1 MSKNNMNTIKKELLS
16 NADKLNLT
24 ILMLSD
30 SETNE
35 IIDSVYGKYIDISK
49 GGSFIWENMYDSE
62 QINDALGWS
71 YTGDFV
77 GNNPCIMLFFDLNK
91 WFAVRLH
98 SGEDLKELLG
108 ESFAFEFYVVDEA
121 LSYMLCF
128 SHHDQLIG
136 AGKAKDWIKEHY
148 NGQTW
153 QR

>member
-1 MSKNNMNTIKKELLS
+1 MNTIKKELLS

-24 ILMLSD
+24 ISMLSD
-30 SETNE
+30 AKTNE
-35 IIDSVYGKYIDISK
+35 IIDSVYEKYIDKSK
-49 GGSFIWENMYDSE
+49 GGSFIWENMSDSE

-77 GNNPCIMLFFDLNK
+77 GNIPCIMLFYDLNK
-91 WFAVRLH
+91 WFAVRLR

-108 ESFAFEFYVVDEA
+108 ESFPFEFYVVDDA